1 MSFQGLVVKTPPGD
15 GNRSLPLAPCQQLFS
30 FLRCR
35 EAGVPP
41 PLPVCASLLGK
52 DKIETLMK
60 TGVGNMCQRAE
71 GGLSKNIQ
79 EYRDGGQEGKEWR
92 EAEREIK
99 GEKHC
104 KK

>member
-1 MSFQGLVVKTPPGD
+1 
-15 GNRSLPLAPCQQLFS
+15 
-30 FLRCR
+30 
-35 EAGVPP
+35 
-41 PLPVCASLLGK
+41 
-52 DKIETLMK
+52 
-60 TGVGNMCQRAE
+60 MCQRAE

-104 KK
+104 KNKKRRERHRGREKQHLLDPTESPWAVHLPRVGRGEPE